1 MKVNITGNSYGPLR
15 GSDGFLWNGDGLMP
29 RSDGLLKQR
38 WKVIEVREK
47 FAKAKVKSNW
57 GKGKVCLSKD
67 EKTPYGIVK
76 GFTKG
81 I

>member
-1 MKVNITGNSYGPLR
+1 
-15 GSDGFLWNGDGLMP
+15 MP

-47 FAKAKVKSNW
+47 FAKAKVKGNW